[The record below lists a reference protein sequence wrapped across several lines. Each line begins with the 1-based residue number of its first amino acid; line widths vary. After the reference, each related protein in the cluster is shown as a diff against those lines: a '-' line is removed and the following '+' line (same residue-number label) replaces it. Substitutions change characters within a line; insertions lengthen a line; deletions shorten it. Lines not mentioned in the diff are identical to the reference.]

1 MTDQQALEVIER
13 ICGDDF
19 CEDMSMQDLDRQPDL
34 KTAIGKLSRIYRISH
49 ALGQSHSCFLS
60 HQDWRDEAEKT
71 YAAIVEGESHEKAEA
86 NTSES
91 A

>member
-60 HQDWRDEAEKT
+60 HQDWRDEAESA
-71 YAAIVEGESHEKAEA
+71 YAAIKSEESHEGIDKEK
-86 NTSES
+86 SDK
-91 A
+91 